1 SPVID
6 RNYTRRW
13 TSNSDQDFALYL
25 NNQYS
30 TRWLNGEVE
39 LSAGGLMRFKDRANA
54 FDAYTM
60 TSLPIGQIW
69 SGSVYNHTWTLFNSL
84 GTPTDPLNYQSAENI
99 WAAYAQGQWNRGL
112 WKVLGGARYESTD
125 FSWVTQA
132 PRTVKGRVG
141 EFQYQDFLPS
151 LHIKRQSGRYGQ
163 WRASY
168 FRSLS
173 RPSFFEVIPYDIQEE
188 DYRERGNPELK
199 HTQASNWDVRYE
211 VFDKGLNKV
220 MLGLFYKVIE
230 NPIESALVISGQ
242 TVFIQPNNFGTA
254 NNGGLE
260 FDFSRY
266 FGFWGIRAFYTFTDS
281 RITTSKI
288 VKFRDSSGSLTQ
300 REEMQTRP
308 LEGQS
313 RHISNV
319 SLLYKNPQT
328 GTDLQL
334 AMVYTGNRIISV
346 SPYKNND
353 VWQRAFIQLDL
364 SGEQSLKSNFLV
376 YVKVNNL
383 LNTRLLADIHL
394 PNTFNPEQAPYLDAS
409 RWVNVR
415 NDQYGVNL
423 FMGIKYKF

>member
-1 SPVID
+1 
-6 RNYTRRW
+6 
-13 TSNSDQDFALYL
+13 
-25 NNQYS
+25 
-30 TRWLNGEVE
+30 
-39 LSAGGLMRFKDRANA
+39 
-54 FDAYTM
+54 
-60 TSLPIGQIW
+60 
-69 SGSVYNHTWTLFNSL
+69 
-84 GTPTDPLNYQSAENI
+84 LNYQSAENI
-99 WAAYAQGQWNRGL
+99 WATYAQGQWNRGL

-141 EFQYQDFLPS
+141 EFRYQDFLPS
-151 LHIKRQSGRYGQ
+151 IHIKRQSGRYGQ

-211 VFDKGLNKV
+211 VFDNGLNKV

-376 YVKVNNL
+376 YVKINNL

-394 PNTFNPEQAPYLDAS
+394 PNTFNPEQAPYLDSS